1 MGQDDK
7 AEYKYKEPLRTI
19 LMVIILV
26 FLSGI
31 GLFAN
36 LKIMSP
42 NEHSVFFSLGE
53 FERLGVFIL
62 IMVSLIFLVAK
73 PLLRLVLAQRK

>member
-1 MGQDDK
+1 MSQGDK

-19 LMVIILV
+19 LMVIILI

-31 GLFAN
+31 GIFAN

-42 NEHSVFFSLGE
+42 TEQSVFFSLGE
-53 FERLGVFIL
+53 FERLGVFIV

-73 PLLRLVLAQRK
+73 PLLRLVLVQRK